1 MKKLVG
7 IMAWS
12 IMDLLCKDMKVMEEV
27 AVAVAVAADADADA
41 VGVVAVDHSPK
52 DLLKSR
58 LAGPSTECD
67 ESHLC

>member
-1 MKKLVG
+1 
-7 IMAWS
+7 MAWS

>member
-12 IMDLLCKDMKVMEEV
+12 IMDLLCKDMKVMEEGAVVEAEDVDV
-27 AVAVAVAADADADA
+27 AVDA

-67 ESHLC
+67 KSHLC

>member
-12 IMDLLCKDMKVMEEV
+12 IMDLLCKDMKVMEEGVEAEDVGV
-27 AVAVAVAADADADA
+27 AVAVAVGTL
-41 VGVVAVDHSPK
+41 GVVTVDLK

-58 LAGPSTECD
+58 LAGPWAECD
-67 ESHLC
+67 KSHLC